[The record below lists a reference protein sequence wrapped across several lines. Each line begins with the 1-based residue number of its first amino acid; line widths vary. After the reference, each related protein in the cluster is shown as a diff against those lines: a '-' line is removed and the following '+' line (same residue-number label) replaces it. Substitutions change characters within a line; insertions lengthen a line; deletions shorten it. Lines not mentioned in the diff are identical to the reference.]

1 MNTLNLNTLSVRELG
16 FNHLVAQTSSAR
28 MLGDIEQQCGEGGA
42 SEWGGVRCYGR
53 EVMLLVKLISTSDF
67 CFSYVSNGISRQS

>member
-42 SEWGGVRCYGR
+42 SEWGGGSDATAGR
-53 EVMLLVKLISTSDF
+53 
-67 CFSYVSNGISRQS
+67 